1 MGLGGKSDAQ
11 LRDDNHMILRRIA
24 LAFGLMMLLGA
35 WYIDP
40 GSGSLLWQL
49 VLSSA
54 LGVMFSARRVVTSLV
69 AKFLKRPKRSTDDD
83 GPEV

>member
-1 MGLGGKSDAQ
+1 
-11 LRDDNHMILRRIA
+11 MILRRIA

-49 VLSSA
+49 VLSGV
-54 LGVMFSARRVVTSLV
+54 LGVMFSARRAIASLV
-69 AKFLKRPKRSTDDD
+69 AKFLKRPKRGIDDD
-83 GPEV
+83 GPEVKL